1 MSKCDGRHIRTVTD
15 VTPGW
20 VTVDTSIPCSASQD
34 AFRAFLVKPPQQRG
48 GSPGGGDEV
57 ADKKITPKVATKST
71 AKTSKTEPATRVT
84 KRKQKRA
91 RKAAK

>member
-1 MSKCDGRHIRTVTD
+1 VTD

-20 VTVDTSIPCSASQD
+20 VTADTSISCSVSQD
-34 AFRAFLVKPPQQRG
+34 APRAFLVKAPSDRRG
-48 GSPGGGDEV
+48 WISGGGDEV

-91 RKAAK
+91 RKAK

>member
-1 MSKCDGRHIRTVTD
+1 MTD
-15 VTPGW
+15 VTPAW
-20 VTVDTSIPCSASQD
+20 VTGDTSISCSTSQD
-34 AFRAFLVKPPQQRG
+34 APRAFLVKPLSDG
-48 GSPGGGDEV
+48 AGSPGGGDEV

>member
-1 MSKCDGRHIRTVTD
+1 MRTVTD
-15 VTPGW
+15 VTHGR
-20 VTVDTSIPCSASQD
+20 VTADTSISCSASQD
-34 AFRAFLVKPPQQRG
+34 APRTFLVKPSAG
-48 GSPGGGDEV
+48 GPDLPGGGDEV

>member
-1 MSKCDGRHIRTVTD
+1 VGDRRHIDLVLG
-15 VTPGW
+15 VAGCASSVPGEA
-20 VTVDTSIPCSASQD
+20 PSAEGLD
-34 AFRAFLVKPPQQRG
+34 L
-48 GSPGGGDEV
+48 PGGGDEV

-91 RKAAK
+91 RKAK